1 MGIFMM
7 SEVLDRCSIIQ
18 RLIFATWLIQQVLW
32 NTLTLGLSEPF
43 VCHRVSIAQKGVF
56 RRILGCCQYATF
68 FESL

>member
-18 RLIFATWLIQQVLW
+18 RLIFAAWLIQQVLW

-43 VCHRVSIAQKGVF
+43 VCHRVSIAQK
-56 RRILGCCQYATF
+56 
-68 FESL
+68 